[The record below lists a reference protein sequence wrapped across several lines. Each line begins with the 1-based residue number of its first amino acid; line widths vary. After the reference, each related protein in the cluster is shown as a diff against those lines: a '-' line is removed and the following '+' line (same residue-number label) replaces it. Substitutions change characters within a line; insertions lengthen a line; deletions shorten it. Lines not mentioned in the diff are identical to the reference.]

1 MIRPPRLS
9 PPRRRVAFS
18 HPILGVALWAGA
30 VLAGP
35 TAAGPPGTAATSAPS
50 AETPGSI
57 EAADFRLEDYRGKY
71 VYLDFWASW
80 CEPCQRSF
88 PWLAH
93 LEHLYGKSG
102 LAVIAVNVDH
112 DRKAAGKFL
121 DRHPAAFP
129 VVWDPKG
136 EIAKAWNV
144 EAMPSGFLI
153 SPEGEKL
160 AEHRGFRDGDAS
172 AIEAE
177 VAAALANQDREDSP
191 GAGS

>member
-1 MIRPPRLS
+1 M
-9 PPRRRVAFS
+9 RRVTS
-18 HPILGVALWAGA
+18 SLSILGLALWAGA

-35 TAAGPPGTAATSAPS
+35 AAADPPEAAVTAAQNGS
-50 AETPGSI
+50 TPGSI
-57 EAADFRLEDYRGKY
+57 EAADFRLEDYRGKF

-102 LAVIAVNVDH
+102 LAVVAVNVDH
-112 DRKAAGKFL
+112 ERKAARKFL

-136 EIAKAWNV
+136 EIARTWNV

-160 AEHRGFRDGDAS
+160 SEHRGFRDGDAS

-177 VAAALANQDREDSP
+177 VAAAIAQQDREAST